1 MSFYTVHQY
10 VMTQGTSLER
20 LHAFLASAWL
30 PAAGA
35 RPVLILEGVVAA
47 PLPQVLVITEHES
60 FGHWQSMRV
69 KEPVDLAY
77 ESLTVHHLAATP
89 YSPKLTKAAADAPNR
104 YFEYRLYQA
113 ANAAQMAPLHQRFV
127 GPEIPIFH
135 RCGIHPV
142 LYGETTAGAKMPNL
156 VYFTPFATLAEREQC
171 WNTFRTDPEWVRVRI
186 EHAAQHGPVP
196 KSIEIALY
204 KAAAYSPVR

>member
-10 VMTQGTSLER
+10 VMNQGESLER

-30 PAAGA
+30 PAAGE
-35 RPVLILEGVVAA
+35 RPVLILEGVVTS
-47 PLPQVLVITEHES
+47 PLPQVLVVTGHDSWEHYQE
-60 FGHWQSMRV
+60 MRV
-69 KEPVDLAY
+69 TEPAGLAY
-77 ESLTVHHLAATP
+77 ESLSVHHLTATA
-89 YSPKLTKAAADAPNR
+89 YSPQLSKAAEGAPGR

-113 ANAAQMAPLHQRFV
+113 ANVAQMTPLHERFA

-142 LYGETTAGAKMPNL
+142 LYAETAAGAKMPNL

-171 WNTFRTDPEWVRVRI
+171 WSTFRTDPEWVRVRT